1 MVTALSISVF
11 QQLQIEKNLV
21 AMQMDHARN
30 LLNMAQL
37 HIETQYKSYLF
48 HRSALETERKQFLK
62 SIVSIAI
69 SEIENNY
76 KACLDGKI
84 SEQQAKEN
92 SLNFIR
98 KVRYSDGTGYLWVNN
113 TETPHPLLIAHPFMP
128 ELEGT
133 RMDSDDPLLNRARG
147 KNMNLFQAFV
157 EACVESG
164 EGYVDYLWP
173 KPAPDGKNEIKSKL
187 SFVKEF
193 KPWKWI
199 VGSGLYFDDLERDSM
214 ARIEAIKDELA
225 KAFARVKISENS
237 YLFLF
242 DGKYNVLIHP
252 DYAGKTLKTLANPD
266 KEKVIMDNLMKIGK
280 ENGNTL
286 DYQWKKPNEI
296 ETGNSFNKRAFVH
309 YFAPLD
315 WYVVASIY
323 LDELH
328 EPLVNLRW
336 KIILII
342 AILLSLALLL
352 ASALSKSLCNPIN
365 ELARTAQKIE
375 SEGIFYP
382 DVPSSGIIE
391 TRKLANC
398 LNSMLLSLKNASDE
412 RDMIF
417 RAIQTE
423 EEKHRIILNSLA
435 EAVVST
441 GITGK
446 IQSMNPA
453 AETLTGVIQAEAVG
467 HTVDEICSF
476 FETEGSDERKPMNL
490 PCQGK
495 EVEAPLQKDAVLL
508 TRTGQEFQVSIKRS
522 PIHDEDGELKG
533 AVLVFRNT
541 TEELQNLQRLN
552 ESEWK
557 FNALVNHGPLGVAFH
572 KMIYDENGA
581 PCDYFYIDVNP
592 PFVEMTGVDP
602 CGKTVREAFPGI
614 EKDPYN
620 WIGVFGEVAKTG
632 KTIRFQQ
639 ILELTGHY
647 YQGLAFQYKPD
658 HFVAAFIDVTE
669 QRNLE
674 EQLRQAQKMDAVGQL
689 AGGIAHD
696 FNNVLGGI
704 RGAAE
709 LIELQKSKDATIEKF
724 TRVILQATDR
734 ASELIS
740 KLMAFSRRSSP
751 LSTPVDSHQA
761 VNAALDILK
770 CSIDKKVTISASL
783 RAEKSI
789 IIGDISLLQNV
800 FINLGINASHAM
812 PDGGTLS
819 IESSCVELDSASCQA
834 YQLEPGQ
841 YIKFDVRDTGCGI
854 SPEIMPR
861 IFEPFFTT
869 KKTGA
874 GTGLGLAASFGI
886 IKQHRGAIFAYSEV
900 GVGTVFHILLP
911 ISEQFKPISE
921 RAERPAQGQGVI
933 LLIDDEEII
942 LSTVSAILKEL
953 GYEVITAGN
962 GEEGIKIFSAEKE
975 KIDLVIVD
983 MIMPKMNG
991 KECYM
996 KLRQIC
1002 PDVRIILASGF
1013 SKEEDLTEMKENGLC
1028 GFLQK
1033 PYGTNELSQ
1042 LIKKNIRQR
1051 PADLPNS

>member
-1 MVTALSISVF
+1 
-11 QQLQIEKNLV
+11 
-21 AMQMDHARN
+21 
-30 LLNMAQL
+30 
-37 HIETQYKSYLF
+37 
-48 HRSALETERKQFLK
+48 
-62 SIVSIAI
+62 
-69 SEIENNY
+69 
-76 KACLDGKI
+76 
-84 SEQQAKEN
+84 
-92 SLNFIR
+92 
-98 KVRYSDGTGYLWVNN
+98 
-113 TETPHPLLIAHPFMP
+113 
-128 ELEGT
+128 
-133 RMDSDDPLLNRARG
+133 
-147 KNMNLFQAFV
+147 
-157 EACVESG
+157 
-164 EGYVDYLWP
+164 
-173 KPAPDGKNEIKSKL
+173 
-187 SFVKEF
+187 
-193 KPWKWI
+193 
-199 VGSGLYFDDLERDSM
+199 
-214 ARIEAIKDELA
+214 
-225 KAFARVKISENS
+225 
-237 YLFLF
+237 
-242 DGKYNVLIHP
+242 
-252 DYAGKTLKTLANPD
+252 
-266 KEKVIMDNLMKIGK
+266 
-280 ENGNTL
+280 
-286 DYQWKKPNEI
+286 
-296 ETGNSFNKRAFVH
+296 
-309 YFAPLD
+309 FAPLD
-315 WYVVASIY
+315 WYMVASVY

-328 EPLVNLRW
+328 EPLVSLRW
-336 KIILII
+336 KILLIV
-342 AILLSLALLL
+342 AVLLSLALLL
-352 ASALSKSLCNPIN
+352 ASTLSKSISNPIN

-382 DVPSSGIIE
+382 DIPSSGTRE

-423 EEKHRIILNSLA
+423 EEKHRIVLNSLA

-453 AETLTGVIQAEAVG
+453 AETLTGIIQAEAIG

-476 FETEGSDERKPMNL
+476 FEVGSRNDRKPMSL
-490 PCQGK
+490 PCHGK

-508 TRTGQEFQVSIKRS
+508 AKTGEEFQVSIKRS

-533 AVLVFRNT
+533 AVLVFRNV

-557 FNALVNHGPLGVAFH
+557 FNALVNHGPLGVSFH
-572 KMIYDENGA
+572 KMIYDTTGA
-581 PCDYFYIDVNP
+581 PYDYYYIDANG
-592 PFVEMTGVDP
+592 PFIQMTGVDP
-602 CGKTVREAFPGI
+602 RGKTVREAFPGI
-614 EKDPYN
+614 ENDPYN
-620 WIGVFGEVAKTG
+620 WISFFGEVAKTG
-632 KTIRFQQ
+632 KTLRFQQ
-639 ILELTGHY
+639 VLQLSGHC
-647 YQGLAFQYKPD
+647 YQGIAFQYKPD

-696 FNNVLGGI
+696 FNNVLSGI

-709 LIELQKSKDATIEKF
+709 LIELQGSKDEKIDKF
-724 TRVILQATDR
+724 AKVILQATDR

-761 VNAALDILK
+761 VNSALDILR
-770 CSIDKKVTISASL
+770 CSIDKKVIISANL
-783 RAEKSI
+783 QAEKSV
-789 IIGDISLLQNV
+789 IIGDIALLQNV

-812 PDGGTLS
+812 PEGGTFS

-834 YQLEPGQ
+834 YDLAPGQ

-869 KKTGA
+869 KKSGS

-886 IKQHRGAIFAYSEV
+886 IRQHRGAIFAYSEV

-911 ISEQFKPISE
+911 ITEKFKPISE
-921 RAERPAQGQGVI
+921 RAEKPAKGQGVI

-942 LSTVSAILKEL
+942 LSTISAILIEL
-953 GYEVITAGN
+953 GYEVITASN
-962 GEEGIKIFSAEKE
+962 GEEGVKIYSAERE
-975 KIDLVIVD
+975 RIDLVIVD
-983 MIMPKMNG
+983 MIMPIMNG
-991 KECYM
+991 KECYL
-996 KLRQIC
+996 KLRQLC

-1013 SKEEDLTEMKENGLC
+1013 SKEEDLTELKENGLC

-1042 LIKKNIRQR
+1042 LVKKTIRR
-1051 PADLPNS
+1051 NPVGSPNC